1 MNIASGDGAIP
12 SPRMSSNR
20 ITKSSPHACA
30 IVDGSLQ
37 NIKKYQSEKP
47 LGAQESARIWRHTAL
62 KGVELFRGSYK
73 KYQAARHFHG
83 VPAIGVVARGAMNF
97 YCRGAINFLPSNT
110 IFLMNPEEVHAPGP
124 AIPDGWVLRVFYF
137 EDSFYRARCANFALA
152 DLRFSQVLVQD
163 RVLSENLLT
172 LHRNL
177 EEDRTA
183 LEAEASLLTVFS
195 RVAERYSCAPARVPA
210 PAKEHGKIKRVKD
223 YVAAHHRQN
232 ITLDDLAAAV
242 QFSPYHLLR
251 TFRSTVGLTPHAYL
265 TQVRV
270 EAAKRLLRAG
280 HTIANVAAETGFS
293 DQSHFTRHFKR
304 LTGVTPARYHGNIR
318 RSKQPNAPTLLQPP
332 QFHKLQVAG

>member
-1 MNIASGDGAIP
+1 M
-12 SPRMSSNR
+12 SPNGT
-20 ITKSSPHACA
+20 TKSSPHACV

-37 NIKKYQSEKP
+37 NIKKYQSERP

-73 KYQAARHFHG
+73 KYQAAHHFHG
-83 VPAIGVVARGAMNF
+83 VPAIGVVAQGAMQF
-97 YCRGAINFLPSNT
+97 YCRGATNVLPSNT

-163 RVLSENLLT
+163 RVLSDNLLT

-177 EEDRTA
+177 EEDGTA
-183 LEAEASLLTVFS
+183 LEAEPSLLTVFS
-195 RVAERYSCAPARVPA
+195 RVAERYSCAAARVSV

-223 YVAAHHRQN
+223 YIAAHHRKN

-242 QFSPYHLLR
+242 QLSPYHLLR

-280 HTIANVAAETGFS
+280 HSIASVSAETGFA

-304 LTGVTPARYHGNIR
+304 ITGVTPARYHGNTWR
-318 RSKQPNAPTLLQPP
+318 AKRPAAPTFTQPS
-332 QFHKLQVAG
+332 QFRSPNFHMLTSAHG